1 MPRMTEQHSNLTRG
15 ILWNFA
21 FDSAQISNEI
31 KGMEQHPKV
40 LTNLLSYIIIETST
54 DKTLFVLAFC
64 RETDQKK
71 VLL

>member
-1 MPRMTEQHSNLTRG
+1 M
-15 ILWNFA
+15 
-21 FDSAQISNEI
+21 
-31 KGMEQHPKV
+31 

-64 RETDQKK
+64 RETDRKK